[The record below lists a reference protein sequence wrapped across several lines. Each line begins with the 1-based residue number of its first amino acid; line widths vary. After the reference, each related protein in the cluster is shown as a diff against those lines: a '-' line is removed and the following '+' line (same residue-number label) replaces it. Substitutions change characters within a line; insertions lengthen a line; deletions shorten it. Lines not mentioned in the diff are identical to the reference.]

1 MSQKSRYPV
10 GEHAAQQAALQQEY
24 LSKSK
29 ESTSLKRKL
38 EHLKENVCS
47 GCNMRI
53 FRLIDIFKFWQYSA
67 VQGYFSCISIVINL
81 LLLYI
86 DI

>member
-1 MSQKSRYPV
+1 MGLKRRAPRRTTATSLKSHYLV
-10 GEHAAQQAALQQEY
+10 GEHAAQWAALRQEY

-29 ESTSLKRKL
+29 ELTSLKRKL

-53 FRLIDIFKFWQYSA
+53 FRLVDIFKFW
-67 VQGYFSCISIVINL
+67 
-81 LLLYI
+81 
-86 DI
+86 